1 MPETCDLCGA
11 LNRSHANFCS
21 GCAAKLPGFAATGPS
36 GLDLLKAQAPGPSPS
51 RLSPSGAGTPAST
64 VADILRPLL
73 IGGLIAMALFIAWYA
88 HVRRDA
94 EPASPSRAEAV
105 VLKPAFEAIAPFA
118 PDLSGLPAVSA
129 SARAAA
135 ARTAQTLPTAARRA
149 AADRDAA
156 AFPEAVNG
164 DGAIDTVTRF
174 YRALAAGD
182 GATATRMVI
191 PGKRSQGPL
200 SSDAMSAFYGSLAAP
215 ISVRSIR
222 RVDDQVVEARY
233 SYRATRTVCEGR
245 ALLTMESSGPVAR
258 IRSIAANC

>member
-1 MPETCDLCGA
+1 MG
-11 LNRSHANFCS
+11 
-21 GCAAKLPGFAATGPS
+21 
-36 GLDLLKAQAPGPSPS
+36 
-51 RLSPSGAGTPAST
+51 
-64 VADILRPLL
+64 
-73 IGGLIAMALFIAWYA
+73 LFIAWHA

-94 EPASPSRAEAV
+94 EPVSPSRAEAV

-118 PDLSGLPAVSA
+118 PDLSGLPDVSA
-129 SARAAA
+129 SALAAA
-135 ARTAQTLPTAARRA
+135 VRTAQTLPTAARRA

-156 AFPEAVNG
+156 ASSEAANGEGDG
-164 DGAIDTVTRF
+164 DGAIETVTRF
-174 YRALAAGD
+174 YRALSAGD